1 MNALTHTTASVPWQR
16 LTTAYGRGT
25 DIPRLLE
32 TRQYNEL
39 ASLIEHQ
46 GTLWQTTPWALL
58 MLLRELA
65 KQKPEQVSS
74 DELELYLSVASAITV
89 EYMDSPQTV
98 ETMDTL
104 LDEKYLWPEDD
115 EEDDLRWEEEE
126 PPGYEAEIF
135 ISYYYFSYVLLQ
147 EAAPIFRAIMNGNDQ
162 HTDIISEL
170 LALIEPEGAG
180 M

>member
-1 MNALTHTTASVPWQR
+1 
-16 LTTAYGRGT
+16 
-25 DIPRLLE
+25 
-32 TRQYNEL
+32 
-39 ASLIEHQ
+39 
-46 GTLWQTTPWALL
+46 

>member
-32 TRQYNEL
+32 TRQYKEL

-74 DELELYLSVASAITV
+74 EEMELYLSVASAITV
-89 EYMDSPQTV
+89 EYMDSPQTIG
-98 ETMDTL
+98 TMDKM
-104 LDEKYLWPEDD
+104 LDERYLWPEDD
-115 EEDDLRWEEEE
+115 EEDDWRWEEEE

-135 ISYYYFSYVLLQ
+135 ISYYYFSYMLLQ
-147 EAAPIFRAIMNGNDQ
+147 EAAPLFKAIMNGNGQ
-162 HTDIISEL
+162 HADIISEL
-170 LALIEPEGAG
+170 LALLEPVDAAE
-180 M
+180 

>member
-1 MNALTHTTASVPWQR
+1 MNVLTHTTASVPWQR

-98 ETMDTL
+98 ETMDKL

-115 EEDDLRWEEEE
+115 EEDDWRWEEEE

-135 ISYYYFSYVLLQ
+135 IRYYYFSYVLLQ

>member
-16 LTTAYGRGT
+16 LSTAYGRGT

-32 TRQYNEL
+32 TRQYKEL

-46 GTLWQTTPWALL
+46 GTLWKTTPWALL

-65 KQKPEQVSS
+65 KQKTEQVSS

-98 ETMDTL
+98 ETMDKL

-115 EEDDLRWEEEE
+115 EEDDWRWEEEE
-126 PPGYEAEIF
+126 PPSYEAEIF
-135 ISYYYFSYVLLQ
+135 IRYYYFSYVLLQ

>member
-1 MNALTHTTASVPWQR
+1 MHALAQTVTSVPWQR

-32 TRQYNEL
+32 TGQYKEL
-39 ASLIEHQ
+39 ANLIEHQ

-58 MLLRELA
+58 MLLRVLA

-74 DELELYLSVASAITV
+74 EEMELYLSIASAITM
-89 EYMDSPQTV
+89 EYMDSTQTV
-98 ETMDTL
+98 ETMDKL

-126 PPGYEAEIF
+126 PPGYEAEAF
-135 ISYYYFSYVLLQ
+135 ISYYNFSYVLLQ
-147 EAAPIFRAIMNGNDQ
+147 EAVPVFKTIMNGNDQ
-162 HTDIISEL
+162 HADTISEL
-170 LALIEPEGAG
+170 LALLEPEGAG
-180 M
+180 I